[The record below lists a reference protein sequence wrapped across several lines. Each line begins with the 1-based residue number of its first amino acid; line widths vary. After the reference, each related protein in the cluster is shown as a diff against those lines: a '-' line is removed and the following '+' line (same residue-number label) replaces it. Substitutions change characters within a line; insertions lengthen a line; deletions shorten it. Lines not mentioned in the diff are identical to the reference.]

1 MGILYLFPH
10 RSQGGHE
17 GETSEWTY
25 KWLALVL
32 ALERG
37 SRATTPTSQNQAP
50 KGNAQGAVA
59 MELNPKVK
67 QAQERNGVFHRS

>member
-25 KWLALVL
+25 KWLALV
-32 ALERG
+32 RG

-59 MELNPKVK
+59 MKLNAKVK
-67 QAQERNGVFHRS
+67 

>member
-25 KWLALVL
+25 KWLAL
-32 ALERG
+32 ERG
-37 SRATTPTSQNQAP
+37 SRATTPTSQDQAP

-67 QAQERNGVFHRS
+67 

>member
-17 GETSEWTY
+17 GEISEWTY
-25 KWLALVL
+25 KWLALV
-32 ALERG
+32 RG

-59 MELNPKVK
+59 MKLNPKVK
-67 QAQERNGVFHRS
+67 

>member
-1 MGILYLFPH
+1 MGILYVFPH

-25 KWLALVL
+25 KLLALEL

-37 SRATTPTSQNQAP
+37 SRATTPRSQNQAP
-50 KGNAQGAVA
+50 QGNAQGAVA
-59 MELNPKVK
+59 MELNPEVK
-67 QAQERNGVFHRS
+67 EAQDGVSHRS

>member
-1 MGILYLFPH
+1 MGILFLFPH
-10 RSQGGHE
+10 CSQGGHE

-37 SRATTPTSQNQAP
+37 PRATSPTSQNQAP

-59 MELNPKVK
+59 MKLNPNVK
-67 QAQERNGVFHRS
+67 